1 MAPATSQPTPQVPV
15 RFEVV
20 LEFGDERHR
29 GIVRGLGPDG
39 LSVLVPPQVGVPD
52 RDRSVEVICDALPEH
67 PARLR
72 GRVAAIEPH
81 ARDPRGRE
89 MTELDVELADGPQDA
104 AAIAALVD
112 AFRGAVLLCGFAA
125 PAAEELSSR
134 SQLAAAVLTA
144 ETTAQALELLAHR
157 EIAVLCLGAE
167 LAGREAA
174 DLLRRTLELAP
185 SPERCNIVLAAGPE
199 LELFQDFVDDDQ
211 VYYLTP
217 QPPPLSDVRHILR
230 SALGHYEAAARLR
243 TETVAAAAETVADAQ
258 SILEMSHH
266 LARESTVERAAILTA
281 QAIERLIEAD
291 RAYCLI
297 YDPATETLWTPQPGG
312 AEERR
317 ESAAAGLVSFVIRT
331 GTAVELEHVG
341 VDPRYDPEADTD
353 RGASDQ
359 RFLAVPVA
367 TAERGSAE
375 HQVLA
380 VAVALRDA
388 SRQPF
393 SDRDRESLQLLTEQ
407 IAPTFARFVL
417 QARLDELNAERH
429 GAMST
434 EAAKIFRPEALEH
447 HTRGFQDQGHLLEL
461 SPDWIRWAYRL
472 LLGVFVA
479 AVLYSVLG
487 SIHEYAPGLA
497 VVRVEGLTEVNAKLA
512 GTVTSVEIEAGR
524 RVDAGELL
532 VRFYGVREVAEVDRI
547 QREFELGLIN
557 RLRNPADR
565 TSERALSALR
575 AQKQLAEARLEERS
589 VRAPHAGIVADLRI
603 RPGQH
608 LSPGQSILSLIGDN
622 PELRVVALFPG
633 HYRPLIE
640 LGMPLRLE
648 LQGYKYAYQH
658 LVVDGIGEEVVGP
671 AEAGR
676 VLGASI
682 ADAVPLT
689 GPVIF
694 VHARLPAKTFESGG
708 RVYEYHDGMQG
719 RAEVRVRSE
728 SILTTLIPGLKAV
741 LSDAHG

>member
-1 MAPATSQPTPQVPV
+1 MAKATSQPTPRVPV

-39 LSVLVPPQVGVPD
+39 LSVLVPSEVGVPD
-52 RDRSVEVICDALPEH
+52 RDQSVEVICDALPEH

-72 GRVAAIEPH
+72 GRVAGIEPH

-89 MTELDVELADGPQDA
+89 MTEFDVELADDPQEA
-104 AAIAALVD
+104 VAALID

-125 PAAEELSSR
+125 PEAEELSSR
-134 SQLAAAVLTA
+134 SQLAAAVVTA
-144 ETTAQALELLAHR
+144 ATPAQALEILAHR
-157 EIAVLCLGAE
+157 EIGVLCLGAE
-167 LAGREAA
+167 IAGREAA
-174 DLLRRTLELAP
+174 DLLRRTLELDP
-185 SPERCNIVLAAGPE
+185 SPERCAIVLAAGHD
-199 LELFQDFVDDDQ
+199 LELFQDFVDEDQ
-211 VYYLTP
+211 VYYLTQ
-217 QPPPLSDVRHILR
+217 QPPPLADVRHILR
-230 SALGHYEAAARLR
+230 SALGHYEAAARRR
-243 TETVAAAAETVADAQ
+243 TETIAAAVETVADAQ

-266 LARESTVERAAILTA
+266 LARETTVERAAILTA
-281 QAIERLIEAD
+281 QAIERLLEAD

-297 YDPATETLWTPQPGG
+297 YDPATETLWTPQTGG

-341 VDPRYDPEADTD
+341 ADPRYDPEADTD
-353 RGASDQ
+353 CGASDQ

-393 SDRDRESLQLLTEQ
+393 SARDRESLQLLSDE

-417 QARLDELNAERH
+417 QARLDALNAARH
-429 GAMST
+429 GAMGT
-434 EAAKIFRPEALEH
+434 EAGKIFRHEALEH

-461 SPDWIRWAYRL
+461 SPDWVRWTYRL

-479 AVLYSVLG
+479 AVLYSVFG

-497 VVRVEGLTEVNAKLA
+497 VVRVEGLTEVNATLA
-512 GTVTSVEIEAGR
+512 GTVTSVEIEAGQ
-524 RVDAGELL
+524 RVAAGTLL
-532 VRFYGVREVAEVDRI
+532 VRFYGVQEAAEVARI

-575 AQKQLAEARLEERS
+575 AQKQLAEARLEQRS
-589 VRAPHAGIVADLRI
+589 VRAPHAGIVADLRV

-640 LGMPLRLE
+640 PGMPLRLE
-648 LQGYKYAYQH
+648 LEGYKYAYQH
-658 LVVDGIGEEVVGP
+658 LVVDAIGEEVVGP
-671 AEAGR
+671 GEARR

-682 ADAVPLT
+682 GDAVPLT

-694 VHARLPAKTFESGG
+694 VHARLPTRTFESGG
-708 RVYEYHDGMQG
+708 RIYEYHDGMQG
-719 RAEVRVRSE
+719 RAEVWVRSE
-728 SILTTLIPGLKAV
+728 SILTTLLPDLKAV
-741 LSDAHG
+741 TSDAHG